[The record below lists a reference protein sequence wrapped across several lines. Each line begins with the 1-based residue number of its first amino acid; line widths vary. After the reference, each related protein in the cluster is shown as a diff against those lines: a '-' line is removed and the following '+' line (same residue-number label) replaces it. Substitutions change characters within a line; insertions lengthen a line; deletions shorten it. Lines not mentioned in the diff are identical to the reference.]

1 MKNKHLTLQDRQNI
15 ELMLNSK
22 KTFTEIAHSLGKD
35 KSTISKEVRA
45 HVEYIRVGA
54 IGVGYNS

>member
-1 MKNKHLTLQDRQNI
+1 
-15 ELMLNSK
+15 MLNSK